1 MWISHILDFNNFLA
15 NKTRKLLFRYYMFFY
30 SMEVRGFEP
39 LTYCVQGSC
48 SPS

>member
-1 MWISHILDFNNFLA
+1 MFINPGYFMHRLSEVHFFTIL
-15 NKTRKLLFRYYMFFY
+15 
-30 SMEVRGFEP
+30 EVRGFEP